1 MVAGASPVLGNDSV
15 IVGTGLDAGATRDA
29 PFESREN
36 AGALHRSVT
45 PSGGDAMR
53 RLSSF

>member
-36 AGALHRSVT
+36 AGALHRSVA
-45 PSGGDAMR
+45 PSDGDAIR
-53 RLSSF
+53 RL